1 MAQTNVKV
9 SIIVPIHNTL
19 KYFSKCLDSLTL
31 QTLNETEIIV
41 VDDASTENVKEFLDN
56 YPRKGNISY
65 IRNEKSL
72 GPGGARNIGLKYATG
87 KYVGFCDS
95 DDWVDITYYETAYNA
110 MESTHSDIGMT
121 GLLRKYDTPLEQDI
135 YKCRYSQL
143 ICLDSDAA
151 FQILTYQRDMG
162 IKVIPPCT
170 NKIYRKSFLTENQ
183 LTFEPNVYFQD
194 DLFSVK
200 CITKTEHIVCIPNVL
215 YYHYKRPDSIIQ
227 SFSEKHIEDYYFV
240 FSEIKSYLIA
250 VKKYD
255 RYEFGYFRFAE
266 HFYNLIV
273 RQIFEFSK
281 DEDSRK
287 KYLISSFKSVKKLI
301 DFKKYFKYLSSE
313 EIRNHIQ
320 PYIKDTSIN

>member
-1 MAQTNVKV
+1 MMQTGPKM

-19 KYFSKCLDSLTL
+19 KYFNKCLDSLTL
-31 QTLNETEIIV
+31 QTLKETEIIV
-41 VDDASTENVKEFLDN
+41 VDDASTENIKEYLDN
-56 YPRKGNISY
+56 YSRKGNILY
-65 IRNEKSL
+65 TRNEKPL
-72 GPGGARNIGLKYATG
+72 GPGGARNVGLKMATG
-87 KYVGFCDS
+87 EYVGFCDS
-95 DDWVDITYYETAYNA
+95 DDWVDITYYETACKA
-110 MESTHSDIGMT
+110 MQAKQSDIGMT

-143 ICLDSDAA
+143 ISLDSDAA

-170 NKIYRKSFLTENQ
+170 NKIFRREFLEKNQ
-183 LTFEPNVYFQD
+183 LCFEPNVYFQD
-194 DLFSVK
+194 DLFTIK
-200 CITKTEHIVCIPNVL
+200 CITKTDHIICIPDVL

-227 SFSEKHIEDYYFV
+227 SFSEKHIHDYYFV
-240 FSEIKSYLIA
+240 FFEIKKYLIA
-250 VKKYD
+250 TEKYAA
-255 RYEFGYFRFAE
+255 YEFGYFRFAE

-281 DEDSRK
+281 DETSRK
-287 KYLISSFKSVKKLI
+287 KYLIESFKVVKKLI
-301 DFKKYFKYLSSE
+301 DFKRYFEYLSSE